1 MNKRYCIDVKEVP
14 TEHKKKKEISTTQP
28 FSIEMFMLA
37 VIVSIF
43 LFPNMWK
50 EWKTNNYEI
59 NYPSTN
65 QQK

>member
-1 MNKRYCIDVKEVP
+1 MNKKYCISVKEIP
-14 TEHKKKKEISTTQP
+14 SQDIKKKREITTTQP
-28 FSIEMFMLA
+28 FSFEMFMLA

-50 EWKTNNYEI
+50 EWGINNYNI
-59 NYPSTN
+59 DPSIT